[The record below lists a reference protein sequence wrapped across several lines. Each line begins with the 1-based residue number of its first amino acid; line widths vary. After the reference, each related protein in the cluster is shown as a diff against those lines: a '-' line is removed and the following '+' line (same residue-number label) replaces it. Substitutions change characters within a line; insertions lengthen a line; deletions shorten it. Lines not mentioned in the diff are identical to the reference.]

1 MKTYRFRVYGTKCAS
16 CEIILERE
24 LKKAEGVLSVK
35 ASSASGTIV
44 MTTRDDIT
52 LHSSTL
58 THLVKDHGYRI
69 ENEVESKAPQKSVPL
84 WRAARVLFGF
94 WLIYVV
100 LDWMG
105 FLTFA
110 PSVSTGA
117 GLWAVFGIGIVAA
130 FSSCT
135 AVVAGLIA
143 AVSSAAAQHQAH
155 LSFVARAKPHL
166 LFQVGRLG
174 GFALFGAAI
183 GFAGKSLSLSPE
195 WNGLFVIAIGLLM
208 LALGMNLFGAAPAF
222 VRPPKWLSHK
232 IHDTSKS
239 SHPFVPMLLGAAPFF
254 LPCGFTQSVQLLAL
268 SSGSPS
274 QGAALMFFF
283 ALGTMPALLGIGLA
297 TTAAKGPWLSRIGKA
312 AGVLVILLGFFN
324 IQNGSTLLGLASP
337 RVSSVSDQPAPV
349 VNQGVQVVKM
359 RVSAY
364 NGYEP
369 ETLTVKK
376 GIPVRWE
383 VTGDRQM
390 GCAST
395 LILRQFGIR
404 QALKTGLNVIEFTPN
419 KSGTF
424 VFSCS
429 MGMYRGTMVVK

>member
-1 MKTYRFRVYGTKCAS
+1 
-16 CEIILERE
+16 
-24 LKKAEGVLSVK
+24 
-35 ASSASGTIV
+35 
-44 MTTRDDIT
+44 
-52 LHSSTL
+52 
-58 THLVKDHGYRI
+58 
-69 ENEVESKAPQKSVPL
+69 
-84 WRAARVLFGF
+84 
-94 WLIYVV
+94 
-100 LDWMG
+100 
-105 FLTFA
+105 
-110 PSVSTGA
+110 
-117 GLWAVFGIGIVAA
+117 
-130 FSSCT
+130 
-135 AVVAGLIA
+135 
-143 AVSSAAAQHQAH
+143 
-155 LSFVARAKPHL
+155 
-166 LFQVGRLG
+166 
-174 GFALFGAAI
+174 
-183 GFAGKSLSLSPE
+183 
-195 WNGLFVIAIGLLM
+195 
-208 LALGMNLFGAAPAF
+208 
-222 VRPPKWLSHK
+222 
-232 IHDTSKS
+232 
-239 SHPFVPMLLGAAPFF
+239 
-254 LPCGFTQSVQLLAL
+254 
-268 SSGSPS
+268 
-274 QGAALMFFF
+274 MFFF